1 MSANHIRRHM
11 IICVTHMIFE
21 LGSYMRIICL
31 ADIWLFEKSYACS
44 HIWVIICQHSY
55 MSIRHMTTHIWG
67 FTHTYGAHI
76 WVGKYSYMST
86 YQNYHMSAYV
96 YTHIWGS
103 DIWWLIYQDLRTH
116 MKLIYESQNTHIWV
130 LKKTIICQHVSILI
144 YEYQTYDDSYISNSA
159 SIWNSYMS
167 HKILIYEYLHNPYM
181 TTHIC
186 ESYVNTHNIHM
197 CNNI

>member
-11 IICVTHMIFE
+11 IICVRHMIFE

-55 MSIRHMTTHIWG
+55 MSIKHMTTHIWG

-96 YTHIWGS
+96 NTHIWGS

-116 MKLIYESQNTHIWV
+116 MKLIYESQNTHTWVFCTTRIWR
-130 LKKTIICQHVSILI
+130 LI
-144 YEYQTYDDSYISNSA
+144 YASHMLTLIIYTCVTTFRYIVLLMFTWINLKYR
-159 SIWNSYMS
+159 W
-167 HKILIYEYLHNPYM
+167 ILARNG
-181 TTHIC
+181 
-186 ESYVNTHNIHM
+186 S
-197 CNNI
+197 